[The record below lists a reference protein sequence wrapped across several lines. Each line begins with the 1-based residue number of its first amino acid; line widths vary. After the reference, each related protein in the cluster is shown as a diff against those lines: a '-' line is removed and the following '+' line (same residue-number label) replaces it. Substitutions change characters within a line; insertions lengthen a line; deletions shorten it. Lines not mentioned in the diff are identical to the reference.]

1 MTRRVRLR
9 RGELSLE
16 ASALRLRLLLLALQP
31 GNLVAQALRF
41 LVDDIALLLGADAA
55 LAGVVASLAQ
65 VFAFG
70 SRNLRLGVSLR
81 QLGAELL
88 DPGFEGVAHRLGGR
102 ELRAQAGDLL
112 LELVPRRGELALG
125 VSDLLLGQSKRGS
138 QSLNLQVG
146 LSDGGF
152 RALHVSLGAGEVS
165 GEVARLVLEPG
176 GACLGLC
183 EFRLGIGRGG
193 SRRRDVLA
201 RHPQLL
207 VGRILLSLGSRQVRV
222 QPVRL
227 VADACLFLLVLRGL
241 VPRGFELRDGG
252 GELAAESS
260 VFLGGGC
267 FVGQELGDLFV
278 GIRGG
283 SDGSRRLFL

>member
-31 GNLVAQALRF
+31 GNLVAQTLRF

-55 LAGVVASLAQ
+55 LPGVVARLAQ

-70 SRNLRLGVSLR
+70 PRNLRLGVSLR

-88 DPGFEGVAHRLGGR
+88 DPGFEGIAHRPGGR

-112 LELVPRRGELALG
+112 LELVPRGGELAFG
-125 VSDLLLGQSKRGS
+125 VTDLLLGQSKRGS
-138 QSLNLQVG
+138 QPLNLQVG
-146 LSDGGF
+146 LGDCRF
-152 RALHVSLGAGEVS
+152 RRFNVSLGAGEVG

-176 GACLGLC
+176 GACLGLGK
-183 EFRLGIGRGG
+183 FRLGIGRGG

-267 FVGQELGDLFV
+267 FVRQELGDLFV
-278 GIRGG
+278 GVRGG